1 MAEKIPQLSEQ
12 VQGRIISAHIDIT
25 LTPPASIVGDTNA
38 AVEAGHLL
46 VDGALRLLQQAA
58 ERNGF
63 KVKITVVQVIY

>member
-1 MAEKIPQLSEQ
+1 MSTTNNLADQ
-12 VQGRIISAHIDIT
+12 VQGRIISAHIDIM
-25 LTPPASIVGDTNA
+25 LAPPASIVGDTDA

-63 KVKITVVQVIY
+63 KVQITVVQVIY